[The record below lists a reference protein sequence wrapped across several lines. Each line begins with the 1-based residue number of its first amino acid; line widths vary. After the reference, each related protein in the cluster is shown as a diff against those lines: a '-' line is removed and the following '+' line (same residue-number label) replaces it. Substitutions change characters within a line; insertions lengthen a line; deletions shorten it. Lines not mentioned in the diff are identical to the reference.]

1 MNKLEISE
9 NFTIDD
15 IHKIRDCNFETVQS
29 LSELERRDYYKNK
42 SLAFLKDAGI
52 TPLCKDEVIQ
62 AVR

>member
-15 IHKIRDCNFETVQS
+15 IHKIRDYNFETVQS

-42 SLAFLKDAGI
+42 ALAFLKDAGI